1 MKLEKR
7 EITLN
12 EKDSLKDMYFLEK
25 NLQTQYEQG
34 VKFAER
40 KETEGELSALMREA
54 ERDAA
59 LCAELI
65 ACAPDDFGG
74 KKRG

>member
-25 NLQTQYEQG
+25 NLQMQYEQG

-40 KETEGELSALMREA
+40 KETEGELSKLMREA
-54 ERDAA
+54 EKDAA
-59 LCAELI
+59 VCAELI
-65 ACAPDDFGG
+65 AQTPVELGA
-74 KKRG
+74 KKLG